1 MSDKPY
7 LLAIDNGTQ
16 SVRAL
21 LFDLQGN
28 LLGKGKVE
36 LEAYISTQPGWAEQ
50 DPEYYWRSLGE
61 ACQQLRLGVDEVQ
74 PDQAP
79 RVGEQLAQL
88 GHGDVVSFL
97 HAVAP
102 GSALHHAHGDSIPPV
117 RPDRSTSV
125 CRRRKVRTYP
135 AKALDE
141 A

>member
-1 MSDKPY
+1 MAGVPGR
-7 LLAIDNGTQ
+7 L
-16 SVRAL
+16 RAL
-21 LFDLQGN
+21 EGGGGVLDG
-28 LLGKGKVE
+28 VTIERE
-36 LEAYISTQPGWAEQ
+36 L
-50 DPEYYWRSLGE
+50 LGE